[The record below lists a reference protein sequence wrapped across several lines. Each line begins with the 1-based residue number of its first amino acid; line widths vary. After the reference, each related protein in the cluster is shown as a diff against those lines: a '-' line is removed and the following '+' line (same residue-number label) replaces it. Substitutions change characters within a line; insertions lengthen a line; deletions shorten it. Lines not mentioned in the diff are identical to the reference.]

1 MQITLTLS
9 EAQERGLGFACDKAN
24 TERRNMLPE
33 SKREKFVPET
43 PEDYAVRIF
52 GGALDSY
59 EEQRVAAME
68 QEKLEAF
75 RKMSPE
81 DQQKVLAQFAT
92 AS

>member
-9 EAQERGLGFACDKAN
+9 EAQERGLNFACDKAN
-24 TERRNMLPE
+24 TERRNALAE
-33 SKREKFVPET
+33 REKFVPET
-43 PEDYAVRIF
+43 PEEYAGRVF
-52 GGALDSY
+52 GVAFDSY
-59 EEQRVAAME
+59 EAQRVAAME

-81 DQQKVLAQFAT
+81 DQQNVLAQFAP